1 MKREVSI
8 FSFKDGDL
16 TSRFSDFSAMKLFIL
31 DANILISLSCADD
44 LRLEPV
50 RRLLEEWKHIRP
62 SGVCC
67 IPDFIMLEAFNAEKR
82 EAGSG
87 NVKAFIDEAE
97 RSETAFFLQLKTPVR
112 SIRADR
118 RAKFIDYLPKRDRRV
133 ILAYYSSGES
143 GTDQAL
149 LALSS
154 ILRMHGLS
162 IVLVSKDEKMRLTA
176 REMGLR
182 FYPPLKAET
191 RREEKTSNIGETG
204 HLRPASM
211 IPHRRTRLLI

>member
-1 MKREVSI
+1 
-8 FSFKDGDL
+8 
-16 TSRFSDFSAMKLFIL
+16 MKLFIL

-67 IPDFIMLEAFNAEKR
+67 IPDFIMLETFNAEKC
-82 EAGSG
+82 EVGSG
-87 NVKAFIDEAE
+87 NVKAFIGEAE

-112 SIRADR
+112 GVRADR

-133 ILAYYSSGES
+133 ILAYYPSEES

-149 LALSS
+149 LALAS

-176 REMGLR
+176 REMDLR

-191 RREEKTSNIGETG
+191 RREEKTSSIGETE

-211 IPHRRTRLLI
+211 IPHRRTRFHI

>member
-1 MKREVSI
+1 MRREVSI
-8 FSFKDGDL
+8 SSFADADL
-16 TSRFSDFSAMKLFIL
+16 VSRFSAFSAMKLFIL
-31 DANILISLSCADD
+31 DANILISLSCTDD
-44 LRLEPV
+44 LWLDPI
-50 RRLLEEWKHIRP
+50 RRLLEEWRRIRA

-67 IPDFIMLEAFNAEKR
+67 IPDFIMHEAFNAEKY
-82 EAGSG
+82 EAAGG

-97 RSETAFFLQLKTPVR
+97 RSEAAFFLYLKTPVR
-112 SIRADR
+112 GVRADR

-133 ILAYYSSGES
+133 ILAYYPGEES

-149 LALSS
+149 LALAS

-182 FYPPLKAET
+182 FYPPLKTKTNRKEQISSGGEAE
-191 RREEKTSNIGETG
+191 

>member
-1 MKREVSI
+1 
-8 FSFKDGDL
+8 
-16 TSRFSDFSAMKLFIL
+16 MKLFIL
-31 DANILISLSCADD
+31 DANILISLSCTDD
-44 LRLEPV
+44 LRLEPI
-50 RRLLEEWKHIRP
+50 RRLLEEWKHIRA

-67 IPDFIMLEAFNAEKR
+67 IPDFIMHEAFNAEKH

-87 NVKAFIDEAE
+87 NVRAFL
-97 RSETAFFLQLKTPVR
+97 SEVEHSEKAFFLYLKTPVR
-112 SIRADR
+112 HVRADR

-149 LALSS
+149 LALAS

-176 REMGLR
+176 QEMGLR
-182 FYPPLKAET
+182 FYPPLKTKTNRKEQISSGGEAE
-191 RREEKTSNIGETG
+191 

-211 IPHRRTRLLI
+211 IPHRRTRFHI